1 MTLRLPDE
9 IVVDRFLP
17 TFRALLA
24 ADLAERGLTQ
34 REIAARLGVTQ
45 AAVSKQLAG
54 DVAIEPRFAEDER
67 VRRTVGEVGSGLAA
81 GSLDPYEAL
90 STVLALIEELENR
103 GPICAVHE
111 EEMPE
116 LEGLGCDLCVRGP
129 DADRLGERSVLA
141 SVRTASRRLEASP
154 AFAAHI
160 PKVGTNVGMAL
171 QGATGEV
178 EVAAIPGRIFEMRGR
193 VRVPAEPEF
202 GGSEHVATTIL
213 AAHAVD
219 PEVRGA
225 LNLATDEALL
235 AAAERMDL
243 TVLEFD
249 ADYDD
254 RGRRLRERF
263 EEHGVPEVAFHR
275 GAFGIEPIC
284 YVFGE
289 SAEAAVERALALV
302 GGSSSD

>member
-17 TFRALLA
+17 TFRAMFA

-34 REIAARLGVTQ
+34 REIAAHLGVTQ

-54 DVAIEPRFAEDER
+54 EVAIEPRFAEDRR
-67 VRRTVGEVGSGLAA
+67 VRRGVEEVGSGLAS
-81 GSLDPYEAL
+81 GTLDSYEAL
-90 STVLALIEELENR
+90 ATVLALIEELEDR

-129 DADRLGERSVLA
+129 DAERLDERAVLG
-141 SVRTASRRLEASP
+141 SVRTATRLLEATP
-154 AFAAHI
+154 VFAAHI

-171 QGATGEV
+171 PGASDPI

-193 VRVPAEPEF
+193 VRVPADPEF
-202 GGSEHVATTIL
+202 GGSEHVATAIL

-219 PEVRGA
+219 PEIRGA
-225 LNLATDEALL
+225 LNLATDDGLLEAADRSTL
-235 AAAERMDL
+235 D
-243 TVLEFD
+243 VLEFD
-249 ADYDD
+249 AGYDD
-254 RGRRLRERF
+254 RGERLRELF
-263 EEHGVPEVAFHR
+263 ETEGVPAVAFHR

-289 SAEAAVERALALV
+289 SAEAAAERAIALV
-302 GGSSSD
+302 SGL